1 MEGAESYPLALHIH
15 QSQGKEGAEL
25 AESRARPFTAP
36 PLVLLQAVALQLR
49 ATALQLLEI
58 FLLLPSVSATQQVQ
72 RVRTTKPTTTIILN

>member
-15 QSQGKEGAEL
+15 QSQGKEGAEQ
-25 AESRARPFTAP
+25 
-36 PLVLLQAVALQLR
+36 VLLQAVALQLR

-72 RVRTTKPTTTIILN
+72 KVRTTKPNTTIILN